1 MALFQFRLQALLDR
15 RLEEKSNAEEALA
28 ATEKEL
34 AMEQRTMKALEEE
47 ASRAEALYRSKRM
60 ERATSGVNG
69 GSSLAGRSARLAG
82 LQLDVHEARASIL
95 SQQVF
100 IDQATDAVRE
110 ARKEAEARRGDVNV
124 LEKYRQKAE
133 AKFLQE
139 EAYREELEQDEIGN
153 VMHLSRRAHK

>member
-1 MALFQFRLQALLDR
+1 MFQFRLQALLDR
-15 RLEEKSNAEEALA
+15 RLEEKNKAEEALA

-34 AMEQRTMKALEEE
+34 AMEQRTMKALEDE
-47 ASRAEALYRSKRM
+47 ASRAEELYRSKRM
-60 ERATSGVNG
+60 ERAATGING
-69 GSSLAGRSARLAG
+69 GGSLAGRSARLAG
-82 LQLDVHEARASIL
+82 LQLDVHEAQASIL

-110 ARKEAEARRGDVNV
+110 ARAEAEARRRDLDV

-153 VMHLSRRAHK
+153 VMHLSRRAHT